1 MFATQQL
8 WLLCLLVGTLFAS
21 PIKGSEEEPLEDKI
35 TEDVV
40 SIDNELQK
48 VIRVMPQELPPK
60 QDHTGNQ
67 MNSALFQIQPLRPG
81 GPRQYL
87 DSKRMRRPR
96 PGKLMASSTAP
107 STSTTN
113 TGEESQQP
121 ALNYPYN
128 NELKAFPKQKQKQ
141 QKQLHFILDSDGE
154 SSQAIPVAMT
164 PGPYPIYYVVS
175 KTNGRFGKFPIK
187 AFRTPAEFSKYLI
200 KSKAE
205 PIPRVQRFEGLVR
218 R

>member
-113 TGEESQQP
+113 TETKATEAT
-121 ALNYPYN
+121 AL
-128 NELKAFPKQKQKQ
+128 
-141 QKQLHFILDSDGE
+141 H
-154 SSQAIPVAMT
+154 
-164 PGPYPIYYVVS
+164 
-175 KTNGRFGKFPIK
+175 
-187 AFRTPAEFSKYLI
+187 
-200 KSKAE
+200 
-205 PIPRVQRFEGLVR
+205 PRL
-218 R
+218 